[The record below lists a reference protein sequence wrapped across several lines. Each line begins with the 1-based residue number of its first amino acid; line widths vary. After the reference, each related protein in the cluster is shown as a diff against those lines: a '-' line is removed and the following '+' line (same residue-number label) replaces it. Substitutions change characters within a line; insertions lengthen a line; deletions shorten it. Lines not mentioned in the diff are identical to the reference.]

1 MKKVVLAIACV
12 WGICLPAVA
21 ADDAVG
27 AAVKS
32 IERMDRAK
40 RDASN
45 PLRMII
51 QASQVKTRP
60 RATDLP
66 DPASTSAVVPVA
78 AQATSARPATAAQ
91 RPAAAVAPQP
101 APAVAA
107 EATRSLVGAANRP
120 ARVAASSGITE
131 RVEPQSAPAPEPVV
145 TTAATPPAAEA
156 NSAPSAAPPAPA
168 TALALSSPAATTAA
182 APAGAASPV
191 QPAKTGEPAPV
202 TAIEVP
208 LKLVQYIEP
217 EIPQRLRARLR
228 NNNEVTVA
236 FTVNRDGSLSDVGIR
251 ATTNRALDDAVLDAV
266 RQWRYGP
273 LPEPREGTVQLVFNL
288 DE

>member
-1 MKKVVLAIACV
+1 MKKVVLVIACV

-21 ADDAVG
+21 ADDAAG
-27 AAVKS
+27 AAVKP
-32 IERMDRAK
+32 EVRMDRVK

-60 RATDLP
+60 RTADLP
-66 DPASTSAVVPVA
+66 DPASTSTVVPVA
-78 AQATSARPATAAQ
+78 AQATSARPAAAAA
-91 RPAAAVAPQP
+91 RPATTAAPQP

-120 ARVAASSGITE
+120 ARAAASSGVSE
-131 RVEPQSAPAPEPVV
+131 RVEPQSAPAPEPAA
-145 TTAATPPAAEA
+145 TAAATPSAAEA
-156 NSAPSAAPPAPA
+156 NSAPSAA
-168 TALALSSPAATTAA
+168 LALSSSAAVTPAS
-182 APAGAASPV
+182 PAGATAPV
-191 QPAKTGEPAPV
+191 QPAKAAEPAPL

-228 NNNEVTVA
+228 NNNEVTVG

-251 ATTNRALDDAVLDAV
+251 ASTNRALDDAVLDAV

-273 LPEPREGTVQLVFNL
+273 LPEPREGSVQLVFNL
-288 DE
+288 GE